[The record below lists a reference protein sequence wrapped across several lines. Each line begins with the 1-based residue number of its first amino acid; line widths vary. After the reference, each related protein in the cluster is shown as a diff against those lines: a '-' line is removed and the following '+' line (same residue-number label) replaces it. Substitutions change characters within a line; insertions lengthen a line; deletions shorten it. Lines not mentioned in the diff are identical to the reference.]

1 MKEGDVVKTDQVLAD
16 METDKAIIEMPS
28 PVAGTVL
35 KLAFKEGD
43 TVNVGDILVVIGKP
57 GESVPLA
64 KPAPKAALQPPR
76 QTGQAAIAA
85 ASGPQL
91 LAPPPPQLHQEP
103 GVLATPATRKLARE
117 LNIDLGKVAGTGP
130 GGRITEEDVRR
141 AAGGGVGPAP
151 TAQPAPAPIITSS
164 EGDITIPLT
173 GLRKTI
179 ADRMAYSK
187 THIPHACGMDY
198 VDVTNLVALREK
210 EKRQFEPSGVK
221 LTYLPFVV
229 KACVIALKKYPS
241 FNAHFNAEKNE
252 VVAKKAVNIGIAVDT
267 PDGLIVPVVK
277 KADAKSIID
286 IANDIEALAMLARG
300 RKLKLD
306 EVRGGTFTITNV
318 GSVGA
323 MFSTPIINPP
333 EVAILGIH
341 RIRDMPMVVEGMIQ
355 ARKVMGVSLCFDHRV
370 VDGALAT
377 LFMNEVKL
385 HLEDPGLMLVEMI

>member
-1 MKEGDVVKTDQVLAD
+1 VKWHVKEGDTVKADQILAD

-28 PVAGTVL
+28 PAAGTVL
-35 KLAFKEGD
+35 KLGFKEGD
-43 TVNVGDILVVIGKP
+43 MVKVGETIVVIGQP
-57 GESVPLA
+57 GESVPA
-64 KPAPKAALQPPR
+64 AKAAPQPMR
-76 QTGQAAIAA
+76 QPVITAAP
-85 ASGPQL
+85 GPQL
-91 LAPPPPQLHQEP
+91 LAPPPPQLHQTP
-103 GVLATPATRKLARE
+103 SVLATPATRKLARE
-117 LNIDLGKVAGTGP
+117 LNIDLGKVAGSGP

-141 AAGGGVGPAP
+141 VAGGGVGPAP
-151 TAQPAPAPIITSS
+151 TAQPSPAPLITTA
-164 EGDITIPLT
+164 EGDIIIPLT

-179 ADRMAYSK
+179 AERMTYSK

-210 EKRQFEPSGVK
+210 EKRQFEPRGIK

-252 VVAKKAVNIGIAVDT
+252 VVARKAVNIGIAVDT

-277 KADAKSIID
+277 NADRKSIIE
-286 IANDIEALAMLARG
+286 IAQDIEALAILARG

-333 EVAILGIH
+333 EVAIMGIH
-341 RIRDMPMVVEGMIQ
+341 RIKDMPMVVEGGIQ

-377 LFMNEVKL
+377 LFMNEIKL
-385 HLEDPGLMLVEMI
+385 HLEDPALMLVEMI